1 MIFNQ
6 QENGKNSSGTA
17 VGFTNVDL
25 VNYDYSYYYGKEDP
39 GDNAVVEGVAYPLYF
54 RKFVLSGTTE

>member
-1 MIFNQ
+1 MHRAINAFVK
-6 QENGKNSSGTA
+6 E
-17 VGFTNVDL
+17 
-25 VNYDYSYYYGKEDP
+25 YYYGKEDP